1 MQPDLFSLPAETCNI
16 EVVSPPLL
24 DGAAPIISVN
34 GEQSALFKVG
44 DAWEKHWR
52 GMPEFIQRDLSPFKT
67 IYVHFE
73 TREDMHAFADLVGQR
88 IGLNTRS
95 IWYPEAEIGR
105 FAGKRYIDAP
115 PPEQDTDVEVSEFEA

>member
-1 MQPDLFSLPAETCNI
+1 MQQDLFGVATCSEAQQ
-16 EVVSPPLL
+16 EVPYSS
-24 DGAAPIISVN
+24 GPIVSVN
-34 GEQSALFKVG
+34 GDQAALFEAG

-73 TREDMHAFADLVGQR
+73 TREDMQAFSELVNQR

-95 IWYPEAEIGR
+95 IWYPEAEIGH

-115 PPEQDTDVEVSEFEA
+115 PPEPDLDVETDEFEAR